1 MSSPKNMNNIEKYIR
16 FLLDDVIEDYYEVIK
31 KDDGKYLILVTKD
44 FQRSDVK
51 FGTWFYFKGGFVRVI
66 YSSLMDYLPKD
77 MVEVQVNE
85 INVPNE
91 LVDVSSGYTLT
102 GGTYTVGDFT
112 FNFTDGYDIQ

>member
-1 MSSPKNMNNIEKYIR
+1 
-16 FLLDDVIEDYYEVIK
+16 
-31 KDDGKYLILVTKD
+31 
-44 FQRSDVK
+44 
-51 FGTWFYFKGGFVRVI
+51 
-66 YSSLMDYLPKD
+66 

-91 LVDVSSGYTLT
+91 WVDVSSGYLIS